1 MERTPRALLGLVLS
15 AAIAGCGGAPKIART
30 PNSGHLPTADLKLA
44 LVLTDKTRESV
55 KGLHTLAKSKS
66 AGSMADQS
74 GAYANKPFDAINE
87 VFRNNFAAVTMV
99 DSAEQAKAMGADLIA
114 VLDYDARA
122 KNLNF
127 VAHILFNIP
136 LLDLPMLFEKYWNP
150 RTTDL
155 VANVTF
161 LTPEQAQ
168 IEMLHAEAHR
178 QVGPFTFIPEIVV
191 SASEEVGIR
200 FENALAASEAL
211 AAYARQRAKLAP
223 AAAAPVAVE
232 PAKPA
237 GPTSDVDAPTYV
249 AEEKA
254 TNFAIVVGIEKYSGI
269 PDAEFAE
276 RDAAAMQKHLI
287 ALGYPE
293 RNILFLTGEQAT
305 RSAIQKYVEIWLP
318 KNVKADSQV
327 FFYFSGHG
335 APDPASKQAY
345 LVPWDGDPKFLEN
358 TGYPIA
364 KLYKS
369 LGALKAKKVLV
380 ALDSCFSGAGGRS
393 VLAQGTRPLVMKI
406 DSSIPAGAENISILS
421 ASAGDQISGSDNAQG
436 HGLFTYYLLRS
447 LNRSGGKASVKDAYA
462 SLVPDVED
470 AARRQNRAQTP
481 QLASGSEAA
490 FFR

>member
-1 MERTPRALLGLVLS
+1 MKRASFAVTVLVLS
-15 AAIAGCGGAPKIART
+15 AILWGCATPKLVRT
-30 PNSGHLPTADLKLA
+30 PNSGQLPTADLKLA

-55 KGLHTLAKSKS
+55 KALHALAQSKS
-66 AGSMADQS
+66 AGSPGDQS
-74 GAYANKPFDAINE
+74 GAFANKPFDAINE
-87 VFRNNFAAVTMV
+87 VFRNNFESVTMV
-99 DSAEQAKAMGADLIA
+99 DSAEQAKTAGADMIA

-122 KNLNF
+122 KNFNF
-127 VAHILFNIP
+127 VAHMLFNVP
-136 LLDLPMLFEKYWNP
+136 LLNMPMLFEKYWNP
-150 RTTDL
+150 RTADL
-155 VANVTF
+155 VAVVTF
-161 LTPEQAQ
+161 LTAEQTQ
-168 IEMLHAEAHR
+168 IDMLRVEAHR

-200 FENALAASEAL
+200 FENALAASGPL
-211 AAYARQRAKLAP
+211 AAYARRRADQVP
-223 AAAAPVAVE
+223 AAVAPVAAE

-237 GPTSDVDAPTYV
+237 GPVSDVDAPTYV

-254 TNFAIVVGIEKYSGI
+254 DNFAIVVGIEKYSAI
-269 PDAEFAE
+269 PDAAFAE
-276 RDAAAMQKHLI
+276 RDADAMRKHLI

-293 RNILFLTGEQAT
+293 RNILFLAGERAT
-305 RSAIQKYVEIWLP
+305 RSAIRKYVEVWLP
-318 KNVKADSQV
+318 KNVKPDSQV

-364 KLYKS
+364 KLYRS
-369 LGALKAKKVLV
+369 LGALKARKVLV

-393 VLAQGTRPLVMKI
+393 VIAQGTRPLVMKI
-406 DSSIPAGAENISILS
+406 DSSIPAGAENITILS

-447 LNRSGGKASVKDAYA
+447 LNLSGGKASVKDAYA
-462 SLVPDVED
+462 AMVPEVED

-481 QLASGSEAA
+481 QLASGSGAS